1 MSGPATVPTG
11 STLTDLVME
20 RRIIVCCGSGGVGKT
35 TTAAAFALEAARR
48 GRRACVITIDPA
60 RRLANSLG
68 LDSLTNV
75 PSAIP
80 GPWPGELYAMMLDPK
95 GTFDDLIHRY
105 AETDEQAEGILSNR
119 IYRSLTGALSG
130 TQEYMAMEKLHELVE
145 THAFD
150 LVVVDTPPSRNALD
164 FLDAPRRLTHF
175 LGNRL
180 FQVLMAPTRA
190 SLRVMGVAAHALL
203 RTLSKVAGADIVQDA
218 VTFFQAF
225 AGMEEGFRERAT
237 RVQALLTDPST
248 SFVLVASPRSDSIA
262 EAMHFAGKLGAV
274 GMRTD
279 VLIVNRV
286 HPRFA
291 TPDVLARLPEPP
303 AGADGAA
310 LAGLEEI
317 LVRYAAI
324 NEREARAV
332 DGLVAFVDPAPVVRV
347 PTLGSDVHD
356 LTSLEAIAGLL
367 FGPPSG
373 PPSGPP
379 DGPDAPAAPGAGG
392 SGAPETGGSDA
403 DPAPGPEKLAA
414 PAR

>member
-1 MSGPATVPTG
+1 
-11 STLTDLVME
+11 
-20 RRIIVCCGSGGVGKT
+20 
-35 TTAAAFALEAARR
+35 
-48 GRRACVITIDPA
+48 
-60 RRLANSLG
+60 
-68 LDSLTNV
+68 
-75 PSAIP
+75 
-80 GPWPGELYAMMLDPK
+80 
-95 GTFDDLIHRY
+95 
-105 AETDEQAEGILSNR
+105 
-119 IYRSLTGALSG
+119 
-130 TQEYMAMEKLHELVE
+130 
-145 THAFD
+145 
-150 LVVVDTPPSRNALD
+150 
-164 FLDAPRRLTHF
+164 
-175 LGNRL
+175 
-180 FQVLMAPTRA
+180 
-190 SLRVMGVAAHALL
+190 
-203 RTLSKVAGADIVQDA
+203 
-218 VTFFQAF
+218 
-225 AGMEEGFRERAT
+225 
-237 RVQALLTDPST
+237 
-248 SFVLVASPRSDSIA
+248 
-262 EAMHFAGKLGAV
+262 
-274 GMRTD
+274 
-279 VLIVNRV
+279 
-286 HPRFA
+286 
-291 TPDVLARLPEPP
+291 VLARLPEPP